1 MYFLAELW
9 PLCTVY
15 VQVKAVVFDKTG
27 TVTHGV
33 PRVARV
39 SMFVEEKVCGF
50 IELLAIAGTA
60 ENSSEHPIASAIV
73 KYAKEVKGARFF
85 YISCTH
91 SGHETYHFASLRKS
105 GFKKQ
110 EM

>member
-1 MYFLAELW
+1 MLHIKNVVPVQWSVLSESLPTSDLASAS
-9 PLCTVY
+9 
-15 VQVKAVVFDKTG
+15 QVKAVVFDKTG

-60 ENSSEHPIASAIV
+60 EGSSEHPIASAIV
-73 KYAKEVKGARFF
+73 KYAKEVSSSVTEKNCR
-85 YISCTH
+85 
-91 SGHETYHFASLRKS
+91 GHKDDI
-105 GFKKQ
+105 G
-110 EM
+110 